1 MELVVDTNRIIA
13 ALIKNGLSRKII
25 ISGKFPLHTVEFGE
39 KEVEKYKPLIKKK
52 TGISEQQFNFSMKH
66 LMSKIAVLSEKD
78 ISKKSIGKALK
89 IMGKIDPDDVPF
101 IALSIEL
108 GNKTIWS
115 DDKHFKQLNKI
126 KVLTTK
132 ELKKQL

>member
-89 IMGKIDPDDVPF
+89 IMGKIDRDDVPF

-115 DDKHFKQLNKI
+115 DDKHFKQQNKI

>member
-13 ALIKNGLSRKII
+13 ALIKDGLSRKII
-25 ISGKFPLHTVEFGE
+25 ISGKFPLYTVEFGE
-39 KEVEKYKPLIKKK
+39 KEVRKYKPLIKKK
-52 TGISEQQFNFSMKH
+52 TGINEQQFNFFMKH
-66 LMSKIAVLSEKD
+66 LMPKIAVLSEKD
-78 ISKKSIGKALK
+78 ISKKSIKKALK
-89 IMGKIDPDDVPF
+89 IMGKIDLDDVPF

-115 DDKHFKQLNKI
+115 DDKHFKQQNKI

-132 ELKKQL
+132 ELKKQF